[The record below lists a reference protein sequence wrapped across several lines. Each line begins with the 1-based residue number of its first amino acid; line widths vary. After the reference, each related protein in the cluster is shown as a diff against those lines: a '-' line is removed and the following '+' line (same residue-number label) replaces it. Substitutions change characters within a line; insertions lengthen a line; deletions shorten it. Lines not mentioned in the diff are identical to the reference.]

1 MHVLSLGHRH
11 TVCMDARGRVDVHPT
26 YRKLPSESIAAPRPN
41 RGLMRPFGIL
51 GCVIIYDAALSPA
64 HIDKLIN
71 KPVQNIGLGT
81 RIYIYIYIS
90 VRTSGL
96 GGSIVWPPP
105 GENERVDG
113 SCEMEIDSW
122 WCGGGGWLLGN
133 GEGYTNPF
141 SLPFDESIEP
151 NFLFY
156 SFSSLLGFVYIVFCF
171 DPCHHTWKL

>member
-81 RIYIYIYIS
+81 RIYIYIYIYPS
-90 VRTSGL
+90 VHLDLVDRSSGL
-96 GGSIVWPPP
+96 P
-105 GENERVDG
+105 RVKTK
-113 SCEMEIDSW
+113 EWMVVVKW
-122 WCGGGGWLLGN
+122 R
-133 GEGYTNPF
+133 
-141 SLPFDESIEP
+141 
-151 NFLFY
+151 
-156 SFSSLLGFVYIVFCF
+156 
-171 DPCHHTWKL
+171 